1 MKENE
6 QNQKTSTSILNIKKY
21 YHGMDGWLLAIVGLI
36 IVFGLV
42 MVYSSTMYL
51 YEGSMLNP
59 NPMSYLIKQ
68 VMGIGVGIFL
78 FLGVASI
85 PFKKLINFNNILFV
99 SIGIVLALI
108 FVQFFGEERNGAR
121 SWIAFGPF
129 DLQPSEFGKLSIV
142 LLWSSVIEFLNRE
155 QRQIHECL
163 KVPRVATPS
172 VIIGVSIILIF
183 AQPDIGMF
191 IMLLGLLFMML
202 IINTEGR
209 LWNTFLY
216 IIIAGAFAIVHLI
229 GHVLGD
235 FFMNQ
240 ANPRWWRLGS
250 FVNPFN
256 DAKKAG
262 FQLIGAYLAF
272 SRGDWFGVGIG
283 QGITKQT
290 DLPAGHTDFIL
301 AVVGEEL
308 GLIGVIVLLGLIF
321 AMIIRILV
329 WAYRSQDYFR
339 RSVLSGMGILF
350 LLQVLI
356 NVGGIAGLI
365 PLTGVT
371 LPFVSYGGSSM
382 MVSVLAIGIVQIF
395 IMAEKRAAEQD
406 LKGEGQY
413 DISNG

>member
-1 MKENE
+1 
-6 QNQKTSTSILNIKKY
+6 
-21 YHGMDGWLLAIVGLI
+21 
-36 IVFGLV
+36 
-42 MVYSSTMYL
+42 
-51 YEGSMLNP
+51 
-59 NPMSYLIKQ
+59 
-68 VMGIGVGIFL
+68 
-78 FLGVASI
+78 
-85 PFKKLINFNNILFV
+85 
-99 SIGIVLALI
+99 
-108 FVQFFGEERNGAR
+108 
-121 SWIAFGPF
+121 
-129 DLQPSEFGKLSIV
+129 
-142 LLWSSVIEFLNRE
+142 
-155 QRQIHECL
+155 
-163 KVPRVATPS
+163 
-172 VIIGVSIILIF
+172 
-183 AQPDIGMF
+183 
-191 IMLLGLLFMML
+191 
-202 IINTEGR
+202 
-209 LWNTFLY
+209 
-216 IIIAGAFAIVHLI
+216 
-229 GHVLGD
+229 
-235 FFMNQ
+235 MNQ